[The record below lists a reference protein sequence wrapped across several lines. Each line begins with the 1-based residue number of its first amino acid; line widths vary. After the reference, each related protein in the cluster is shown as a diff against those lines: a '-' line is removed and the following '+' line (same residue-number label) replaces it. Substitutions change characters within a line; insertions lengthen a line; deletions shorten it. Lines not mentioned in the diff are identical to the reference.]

1 MKHKV
6 IINLPDCRI
15 VKYQEQQ
22 RECYETWIPEV
33 RKLGIE
39 VIKSVSM
46 EDLDSEYYLDG
57 DSLFCRCTDKLDKN
71 FTLKRYYFL
80 KWALENREFD
90 YVFVT
95 SFDTFV
101 HPLRFLNLIS
111 WHLDHPEVEASGD
124 IWPRVGF
131 NPWIDQVIKMDQSDY
146 PWNLSLSG
154 GSGFLLNRRSVSAIV
169 ENYSPE
175 KYTQFRDFSDDEIFS
190 YILKENGI
198 DLWYHAKI
206 VTGSP
211 QNIYW
216 DDSNGLGVPRID
228 QEGGHFLAAQSP
240 LDGNM
245 REIFNNLKTK
255 W

>member
-22 RECYETWIPEV
+22 SECYETWIPEV

-90 YVFVT
+90 
-95 SFDTFV
+95 S
-101 HPLRFLNLIS
+101 I
-111 WHLDHPEVEASGD
+111 
-124 IWPRVGF
+124 
-131 NPWIDQVIKMDQSDY
+131 DY
-146 PWNLSLSG
+146 PQLVLVCL
-154 GSGFLLNRRSVSAIV
+154 FTYL
-169 ENYSPE
+169 
-175 KYTQFRDFSDDEIFS
+175 IFS
-190 YILKENGI
+190 I
-198 DLWYHAKI
+198 
-206 VTGSP
+206 
-211 QNIYW
+211 
-216 DDSNGLGVPRID
+216 
-228 QEGGHFLAAQSP
+228 FLTSTT
-240 LDGNM
+240 
-245 REIFNNLKTK
+245 I
-255 W
+255 